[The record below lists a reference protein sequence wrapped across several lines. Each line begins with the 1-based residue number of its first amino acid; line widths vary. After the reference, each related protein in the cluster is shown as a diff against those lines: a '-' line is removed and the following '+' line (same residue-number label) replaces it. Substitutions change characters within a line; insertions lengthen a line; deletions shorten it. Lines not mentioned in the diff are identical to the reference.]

1 MIMRM
6 VKKGIS
12 AIVMA
17 CMLLCMGPIGVVHA
31 VETTDAGGF
40 TVEEETGALTAYSGP
55 GGDITIPDN
64 VRSINAGVFAS
75 NETITSVTIPASV
88 SSMGVG
94 AFYNCTRLASVNIL
108 GDLGTIPAEAFY
120 NCTSLTNVSV
130 NSPVTVIGSQAFAKC
145 SSLSSFSIP
154 GTVSSIEGHAFEDCT
169 ALTAIAIPASVSSLS
184 GNAFD
189 GCSSLSTIDVASG
202 NSSYASADGCLYNR
216 TMTRLIRC
224 PEGKSGVTISGG
236 TTTIGSGAFSYCRG
250 VTSLSLPESVTS
262 IEDNAFSGSEIRHII
277 IPGSVTAI
285 GGQSNW
291 EPETIAGYAGTQA
304 QTYASSAGI
313 TFQPLGDAA
322 SPEVPDNGNNSG
334 NNGNTDGNGNASAG
348 TDAGTAT
355 PPAGDNG
362 DSSAT
367 VGGNATV
374 GGTVKANSGS
384 GSAATSNSHEKDA
397 TPKTGDGI
405 NPVFF
410 LCFAILLVGVYFV
423 VTKKEKVLK
432 QE

>member
-1 MIMRM
+1 MRI

-17 CMLLCMGPIGVVHA
+17 CMLLCMAPSGAVHA
-31 VETTDAGGF
+31 VETTDPGGF
-40 TVEEETGALTAYSGP
+40 TVEEETGALTAYNGP

-75 NETITSVTIPASV
+75 EYGKKITSVTIPASV

-94 AFYNCTRLASVNIL
+94 AFYDCTSLTSVTIL
-108 GDLGTIPAEAFY
+108 GDLGAIPAEAFY
-120 NCTSLTNVSV
+120 NCTSLANVSI
-130 NSPVTVIGSQAFAKC
+130 NAPVTSIGSQAFAKC
-145 SSLSSFSIP
+145 GSLSSFSIP
-154 GTVSSIEGHAFEDCT
+154 GTVSKIDGRAFEDCT
-169 ALTAIAIPASVSSLS
+169 SLTAITIPASVSSLS

-189 GCSSLSTIDVASG
+189 GCSSLKTIDVASG
-202 NSSYASADGCLYNR
+202 NGAYASADGCLYDR
-216 TMTRLIRC
+216 TMTKLIRC
-224 PEGKSGVTISGG
+224 PEGKSNVTISGG
-236 TTTIGSGAFSYCRG
+236 TTTIGSGAFAYCYAL
-250 VTSLSLPESVTS
+250 TSLSLPESVTT
-262 IEDNAFSGSEIRHII
+262 IQDNAFSGSGIETIL

-291 EPETIAGYAGTQA
+291 KPSEISGYAGTQA

-313 TFQPLGDAA
+313 AFQSLGGTA
-322 SPEVPDNGNNSG
+322 SPTVPDNGS
-334 NNGNTDGNGNASAG
+334 NGSA
-348 TDAGTAT
+348 
-355 PPAGDNG
+355 PSDNG
-362 DSSAT
+362 DTSASTDPGTTPPPVADNGSSGAT
-367 VGGNATV
+367 VDSNPTSGGN
-374 GGTVKANSGS
+374 VKGNSNSGT
-384 GSAATSNSHEKDA
+384 AASNAHEKDA

-423 VTKKEKVLK
+423 VAKREKTVE